1 MSDYWCLDLIKDDD
15 DGDDERKY
23 TFNEWYDVC
32 LDISEEFM
40 KCNQECDFSCREKCE
55 EEIVKKYSEKYG
67 ADKKAILFCA
77 YVYMSDLLDWL

>member
-1 MSDYWCLDLIKDDD
+1 MSDWCLDLIKDDD

-55 EEIVKKYSEKYG
+55 EEIVKKYREKYG
-67 ADKKAILFCA
+67 AGKKAILFCA

>member
-1 MSDYWCLDLIKDDD
+1 MNSQTQLM
-15 DGDDERKY
+15 

-32 LDISEEFM
+32 LDISDEFM

-67 ADKKAILFCA
+67 AGKKAILFCA
-77 YVYMSDLLDWL
+77 YVYMSDLLDWF